1 MLNYDASTRN
11 WRNFGTNVRQNSAL
25 YLLLNLSYSY
35 SVVLHHIL
43 VVVDNDDDDDDDDNV
58 AITLIR

>member
-11 WRNFGTNVRQNSAL
+11 WRQMLDNSAL

-43 VVVDNDDDDDDDDNV
+43 VVVDNDDDDDDDNV

>member
-1 MLNYDASTRN
+1 MMHRHEIGEISGQMFD
-11 WRNFGTNVRQNSAL
+11 NSAL